1 EEGTMMLRTGRRMG
15 WGRMAVIAAL
25 VAAMV
30 CARTQRLAVADDGD
44 EHQYATEFG
53 LGVGALVIDFVY
65 MPVKFVYATLG
76 GLTGGFAYVLTIGR
90 FDTAA
95 AIWRPAIGG
104 TYVITPAMLR
114 GDEEI
119 HFSGS
124 TERSEDR
131 RYERSSSDEPTREHA
146 HPPGE

>member
-1 EEGTMMLRTGRRMG
+1 MMLRTGRRSG
-15 WGRMAVIAAL
+15 WGRMVVIAAL

-30 CARTQRLAVADDGD
+30 CVRAPRVAAADDGD
-44 EHQYATEFG
+44 EHEYATEFG

-65 MPVKFVYATLG
+65 MPLKFVYATLG
-76 GLTGGFAYVLTIGR
+76 GITGGFAYVLTIGR
-90 FDTAA
+90 LDTAT
-95 AIWRPAIGG
+95 AIWRPSLGG

-131 RYERSSSDEPTREHA
+131 RSERSSGDEPMRQHA
-146 HPPGE
+146 HPPGESY